1 MLVEKFNPVASL
13 EQGAFELNRLSPL
26 GDAIKR
32 RSDPPFLREVPSIA
46 RTATGFFRCDPTS
59 GISPRFYGRREQVNA
74 VSGKRIERI
83 EADPVSLWGW
93 SP

>member
-32 RSDPPFLREVPSIA
+32 RSDPPFLGEVPSIA
-46 RTATGFFRCDPTS
+46 RRRGLLSYYGYYGAITYYGYYGDS
-59 GISPRFYGRREQVNA
+59 ISIA
-74 VSGKRIERI
+74 SM
-83 EADPVSLWGW
+83 DS
-93 SP
+93 